1 MKGRSEVVS
10 LSLGGT
16 SSDPRP
22 FSYLDYIDLRDHNK
36 SLSGLIAADLR
47 SLNLTGNKA
56 PQRVWGT
63 MCSAN
68 YFDVLGVRPMLGR
81 GFLPAEDTKAGSS
94 PVVVMSYRL
103 WQTRYGGNPNI
114 VGQTISLNKLPF
126 TVVGVTPPVFQ
137 GTQTGLR
144 TDLWVPLLGGERL
157 ISSRNLIEQRGA
169 MWLMGLGGLGP
180 GVTAQQGQ
188 AELNT
193 LMEQLVTQYPEA
205 HHGRNDVK
213 AFPLWRAPYGAN
225 GYLYLLLPTLMAMS
239 GVVLLLACANV
250 ANLLLVR
257 SVARRR
263 EMEARIATGAS
274 RLRLGGGRFIC
285 KL

>member
-1 MKGRSEVVS
+1 MRSLWEDIAHAVRLFVKSAGFTAVAVLTIALGIGANSTIFSWINSTMLNRIPGRKGSGEVVS

-36 SLSGLIAADLR
+36 SFSGLIAADLR

-94 PVVVMSYRL
+94 PVAVISYRL
-103 WQTRYGGNPNI
+103 WQTRYGGNPSI

-126 TVVGVTPPVFQ
+126 TVIGVTPPVFQ
-137 GTQTGLR
+137 GTQTGFWDAPWGSL
-144 TDLWVPLLGGERL
+144 LWGG
-157 ISSRNLIEQRGA
+157 
-169 MWLMGLGGLGP
+169 
-180 GVTAQQGQ
+180 
-188 AELNT
+188 
-193 LMEQLVTQYPEA
+193 
-205 HHGRNDVK
+205 
-213 AFPLWRAPYGAN
+213 
-225 GYLYLLLPTLMAMS
+225 
-239 GVVLLLACANV
+239 
-250 ANLLLVR
+250 
-257 SVARRR
+257 
-263 EMEARIATGAS
+263 
-274 RLRLGGGRFIC
+274 
-285 KL
+285 